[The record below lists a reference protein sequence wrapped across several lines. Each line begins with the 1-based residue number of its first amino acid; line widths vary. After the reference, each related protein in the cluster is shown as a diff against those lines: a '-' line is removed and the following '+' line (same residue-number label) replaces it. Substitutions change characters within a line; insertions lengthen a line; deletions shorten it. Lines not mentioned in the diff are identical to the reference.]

1 MLYDKEN
8 NFKILGVKS
17 RVIQSN
23 AVVDGGGD
31 DILSASTINA

>member
-23 AVVDGGGD
+23 VVVDGGGD